1 MDGLPGILTPF
12 DIKSKFDK
20 PKGSN
25 AASLDEEGSEEE
37 EEGSDENQDPDDP
50 KEPGRKWKPAKP
62 SNFYLALDIF
72 G

>member
-37 EEGSDENQDPDDP
+37 EEGSDENQDPDNP